1 MHSLSLF
8 TRSLAVDNRFPC
20 FGLFR
25 LGLFSLVLRV
35 PFELVPLFPCLIL
48 TQHRWDDW
56 LYFSSIKKKG
66 VARKSTYVE
75 SAFIDEEQGMSGC
88 FDFFLFFWGPCKLG
102 FGV

>member
-1 MHSLSLF
+1 
-8 TRSLAVDNRFPC
+8 
-20 FGLFR
+20 
-25 LGLFSLVLRV
+25 
-35 PFELVPLFPCLIL
+35 
-48 TQHRWDDW
+48 
-56 LYFSSIKKKG
+56 